1 MNNDMRLA
9 AAKKLVTALE
19 LNEQATVEQLLDELG
34 LLQKTQLFQEIGKLT
49 RQLHNVLAMSV
60 IDPKIAELATESM
73 PDARERLKHVITL
86 TDQATHQTLVVV
98 ERLLPLAE
106 RCKTHAQMLVDSLQ
120 GDTQALSAV
129 SGTAHPELRQA
140 VQALIADTNTIYLG
154 LQDILLAQGFQDITG
169 QIIYKVIDFV
179 QELEEGMVS
188 LIRGSGGKSKPLNG
202 PNVPGVDDKAGGV
215 AGDQDDV
222 DDLLSSLGF

>member
-1 MNNDMRLA
+1 MNNDTRLVL
-9 AAKKLVTALE
+9 AKKLVTALE

-49 RQLHNVLAMSV
+49 RQLHDVLAMSV
-60 IDPKIAELATESM
+60 IDPKIAELATQSM
-73 PDARERLKHVITL
+73 PDAQERLKYVIQL
-86 TDQATHQTLVVV
+86 TEQATHQTLMVV

-106 RCKTHAQMLVDSLQ
+106 QCKIYAQMIIESLQ
-120 GDTQALSAV
+120 GNSQTLPAAS
-129 SGTAHPELRQA
+129 STAQPESMQP
-140 VQALIADTNTIYLG
+140 VQALINATNTIYLG
-154 LQDILLAQGFQDITG
+154 LQDILLAQGYQDITG

-179 QELEEGMVS
+179 QELEESMVS
-188 LIRGSGGKSKPLNG
+188 LIRNSGGKNGLLNG

-215 AGDQDDV
+215 ACDQDEV

>member
-1 MNNDMRLA
+1 MNNDTRLVV
-9 AAKKLVTALE
+9 AKKLVTALE

-49 RQLHNVLAMSV
+49 RQLHDVLAMSV
-60 IDPKIAELATESM
+60 IDPKIAELATQSM
-73 PDARERLKHVITL
+73 PDAQERLKYVITL
-86 TDQATHQTLVVV
+86 TDQATHQTLMVV

-106 RCKTHAQMLVDSLQ
+106 QCKTHAQMIVDSLQ
-120 GDTQALSAV
+120 GDNQVLSAV

-179 QELEEGMVS
+179 QELEESMVS
-188 LIRGSGGKSKPLNG
+188 LIRNSGGKNKSLNG

-215 AGDQDDV
+215 AHDQDDV